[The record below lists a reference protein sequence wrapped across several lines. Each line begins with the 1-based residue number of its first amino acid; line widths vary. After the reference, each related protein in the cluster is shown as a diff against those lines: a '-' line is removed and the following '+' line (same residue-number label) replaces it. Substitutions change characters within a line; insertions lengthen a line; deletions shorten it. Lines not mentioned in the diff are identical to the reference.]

1 VTGRLSGAAA
11 ATSRHYFM
19 TGRALSMQPAVLRDL
34 TETGVQ
40 PAALALAYHP
50 DPAGA
55 TPGRLRIGFV
65 MEQVLGHVTWYQ
77 NLRQAVTALDEVEAR
92 WVETRLFDPHGRLER
107 LPVLPSCMKASA
119 RALLDM
125 RRGLRGW
132 PHDVLVFNTHKAAAL
147 CQWQMVRTPTILM
160 TDVTPI
166 QYDRMAALYDHQV
179 DGNAAVRAA
188 KHQANVL
195 NFRLAG
201 ALVTCST
208 WARDSFI
215 HDYGVPPERVHVIP
229 IGLDTGYWQ
238 PAEPRPAGN
247 RVQLLFVGG
256 HFERKGGRLLLD
268 VFHGLGLSE
277 RADLHVVTRDPLQP
291 SPGVIVHHN
300 IQNNSAELLRLYQQA
315 DVFVLPTL
323 ADCFSNAALEAMAAG
338 LPVVIT
344 AMGGIPDIVEH
355 GRTGYLLPAG
365 NGQELAAVLRR
376 LVDDAP
382 LRRALGAA
390 GRQRAV
396 ARFDSRTNAARLLAL
411 ARELHAQRRLPGVAS
426 RVV

>member
-1 VTGRLSGAAA
+1 
-11 ATSRHYFM
+11 M
-19 TGRALSMQPAVLRDL
+19 PPAVRCDF
-34 TETGVQ
+34 TETTVQ
-40 PAALALAYHP
+40 PAAPALAHHAG
-50 DPAGA
+50 PAGA
-55 TPGRLRIGFV
+55 TSRRLRIGFV

-77 NLRQAVTALDEVEAR
+77 NLRQAVTALNEVEAR
-92 WVETRLFDPHGRLER
+92 WVETRLFDPQGRLER
-107 LPVLPSCMKASA
+107 LPILPSYVKASA
-119 RALLDM
+119 RAWLDVH
-125 RRGLRGW
+125 RGLRAW

-147 CQWQMVRTPTILM
+147 CQWQMLHTPTMLM
-160 TDVTPI
+160 TDVTPL
-166 QYDRMAALYDHQV
+166 QYDRMAELYDHRV
-179 DGNAAVRAA
+179 DGNPLLRAA

-195 NFRLAG
+195 NFRLAR

-208 WARDSFI
+208 WTRDSFI
-215 HDYGVPPERVHVIP
+215 HDYGIPPERVHVIP
-229 IGLDTGYWQ
+229 VGLDTGYWR
-238 PAEPRPAGN
+238 PAEPRRGSS

-268 VFHGLGLSE
+268 VFHGLGLQE
-277 RADLHVVTRDPLQP
+277 RADLHVVTRDPLEP

-300 IQNNSAELLRLYQQA
+300 IQNNSPELLRLYQQA

-323 ADCFSNAALEAMAAG
+323 ADCFSNAALEAMATG

-396 ARFDSRTNAARLLAL
+396 ARFDSRTNAARLLTL
-411 ARELHAQRRLPGVAS
+411 ARELYAQRPPRGVAS
-426 RVV
+426 RPV